1 MSVAISRLFGL
12 GNNQFL
18 TTMAD
23 SVFNKQTSLSGEEV
37 VTRAVQF
44 FSTES
49 WRTTSQSP
57 RAATF
62 EGKPPIPWF
71 MMLLTIIGYLCCVV
85 PGIIMYVLVVK
96 KLRRFQNIVVTT
108 TSMNKGTEVVVTYP
122 SHAKKL
128 AGRFLNAL
136 PELT

>member
-1 MSVAISRLFGL
+1 
-12 GNNQFL
+12 
-18 TTMAD
+18 MAD
-23 SVFNKQTSLSGEEV
+23 SILNKQTGLPGEEV

-62 EGKPPIPWF
+62 EGRPPIPWF
-71 MMLLTIIGYLCCVV
+71 MLFLTVIGYLCCIV
-85 PGIIMYVLVVK
+85 PGIIMQIVVIK
-96 KLRRFQNIVVTT
+96 KIRRFQKLVVTT
-108 TSMNKGTEVVVTYP
+108 TPMTKGTEVVVTYP

-128 AGRFLNAL
+128 AERFLAAL
-136 PELT
+136 PELD